1 MADARNNDG
10 TASGTQA
17 SMPKRSSDR
26 ADPSVGRASVQA
38 SKPSKQSADVSLEQA
53 EALAEVEIRE
63 MHEVVSDDSSPE
75 PSSAPD
81 SAPPS
86 IPSAAEVASTSLAV
100 AAPGLKP
107 VATPVLP
114 GDLIADRYEVIDV
127 LGEGGMGIVHKC
139 RDLFDEGLVAVNL
152 PDRGPRLTAEATGCA
167 DLR

>member
-26 ADPSVGRASVQA
+26 VDHPSVDRVSV
-38 SKPSKQSADVSLEQA
+38 QSADVSIAQSES
-53 EALAEVEIRE
+53 LAEVDIRE
-63 MHEVVSDDSSPE
+63 VQEIVSDDSAPE
-75 PSSAPD
+75 PSLPPD

-100 AAPGLKP
+100 AAPGSKP

-114 GDLIADRYEVIDV
+114 GDLIADRYEV
-127 LGEGGMGIVHKC
+127 
-139 RDLFDEGLVAVNL
+139 
-152 PDRGPRLTAEATGCA
+152 
-167 DLR
+167 